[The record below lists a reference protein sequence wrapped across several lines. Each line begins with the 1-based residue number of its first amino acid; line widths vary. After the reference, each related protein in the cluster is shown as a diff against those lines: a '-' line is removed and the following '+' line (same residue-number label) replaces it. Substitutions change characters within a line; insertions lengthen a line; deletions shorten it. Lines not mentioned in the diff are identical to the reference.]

1 MINTADPASCSSW
14 FGGRARLVDLP
25 IHSDERGNLLPLD
38 FDRLPFMPRRVFTVT
53 GVPAGSIRGEH
64 GHRSGEQLLICLQG
78 KIDLLL
84 RKGDEDATTALTP
97 AGPGL
102 LLGAGVW
109 CRQTY
114 LVSNSVLLVL
124 ASEPYDPESYIS
136 TWN

>member
-1 MINTADPASCSSW
+1 MINTTAPTPCSTW
-14 FGGRARLVDLP
+14 FEGRARLIDLP

-38 FDRLPFMPRRVFTVT
+38 FDSLPFRPRRVFTVT
-53 GVPAGSIRGEH
+53 DAPAGSIRGEH

-78 KIDLLL
+78 KIGLLL
-84 RKGDEDATTALTP
+84 RKGHEEANTVLTP
-97 AGPGL
+97 TGPGL

-114 LVSNSVLLVL
+114 LVSNSALLVL

>member
-1 MINTADPASCSSW
+1 MTNTVDPASCSSW

-84 RKGDEDATTALTP
+84 RKGDEDATTALNP

-124 ASEPYDPESYIS
+124 ASEPYDPESYMS

>member
-1 MINTADPASCSSW
+1 M
-14 FGGRARLVDLP
+14 
-25 IHSDERGNLLPLD
+25 HSDERGNLLPLD
-38 FDRLPFMPRRVFTVT
+38 FDRLPFTPRRVFTVT
-53 GVPAGSIRGEH
+53 GVPVGSIRGEH
-64 GHRSGEQLLICLQG
+64 GHRSGEQLLVCLQG

-84 RKGDEDATTALTP
+84 RKGHEEATTALTP
-97 AGPGL
+97 AGQGL